1 MSAKEGLLDGG
12 HGNVRKLS
20 FVCHRESCGAYCTN
34 LPLRCCPCPLAVF
47 SQTPAGVCQKLIG
60 MQHTERRD
68 IAWLTA
74 ELAIRS
80 VRRLEGESIPDTGDS
95 SEVAGASRIVLQLVP
110 ELQDVIVDAT
120 AGSVAVFIAAN
131 FLQQLCARDDA
142 IGILNEK
149 L

>member
-1 MSAKEGLLDGG
+1 
-12 HGNVRKLS
+12 
-20 FVCHRESCGAYCTN
+20 
-34 LPLRCCPCPLAVF
+34 
-47 SQTPAGVCQKLIG
+47 